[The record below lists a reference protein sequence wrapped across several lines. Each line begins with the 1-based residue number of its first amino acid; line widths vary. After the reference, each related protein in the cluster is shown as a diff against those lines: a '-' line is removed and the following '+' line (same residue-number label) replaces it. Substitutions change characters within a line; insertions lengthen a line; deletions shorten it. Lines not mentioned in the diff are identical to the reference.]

1 MSTRCQLIIWDY
13 IPETDDFERRLNF
26 YHHSVGY
33 PSYMEKDIKDVL
45 KTASDFKISTLE
57 KLFQEYDSEY
67 EQEEIQ
73 YSQGDIEYVWH
84 LFISDDKA
92 ELKYV
97 KIEPKIDIDKALE
110 DPEAEWFVDSWT
122 VFHTDH
128 GLEELIQLEMPNDLY
143 KNMSELAQKF
153 NMTVEEYCS
162 KTLTDAYKSGLLQKF
177 VDNYIEKHKELK
189 NEDKD

>member
-13 IPETDDFERRLNF
+13 VPETDDFKRRLNF
-26 YHHSVGY
+26 YHHDGY
-33 PSYMEKDIKDVL
+33 PSYMEKDIKEVL
-45 KTASDFKISTLE
+45 KKAPDFKISTLE

-67 EQEEIQ
+67 ELEDLRN
-73 YSQGDIEYVWH
+73 SHGDIEYVWH

-97 KIEPKIDIDKALE
+97 KIEPKMDIDKALE
-110 DPEAEWFVDSWT
+110 DPEAEWLVDSWT

-128 GLEELIQLEMPNDLY
+128 GLDELMQLEMDNELDN
-143 KNMSELAQKF
+143 KMAELAKKF
-153 NMTVEEYCS
+153 NMSVGEYCS
-162 KTLTDAYKSGLLQKF
+162 KTLTEAYKSGLLQKF
-177 VDNYIEKHKELK
+177 VDDYIEKHKDLK